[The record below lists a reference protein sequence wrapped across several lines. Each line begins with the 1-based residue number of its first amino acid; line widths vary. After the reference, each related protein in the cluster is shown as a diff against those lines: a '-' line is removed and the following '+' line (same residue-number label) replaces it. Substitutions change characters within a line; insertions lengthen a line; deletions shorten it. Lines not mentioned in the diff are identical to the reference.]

1 MTPLERAQTVCY
13 MNDEQA
19 SKLIFCWAKSGAI
32 KTREFFLLNKLIHS
46 FCTREKLIEYYY
58 NMRTGEIK

>member
-13 MNDEQA
+13 MHEEQS
-19 SKLIFCWAKSGAI
+19 SKLIFCWAKSGVI

-46 FCTREKLIEYYY
+46 LCTREKLIEYYY
-58 NMRTGEIK
+58 NTTTGAIK